1 MSGRLRQLPDDSAF
15 ARGGDGVVYL
25 GGELPCLADGVGG
38 VELAGQDQAPILAAS
53 ELVQARKDLRHV
65 LAQRFDVAIVLVEL
79 ARHPDQPDGESGVGF
94 VALSIAP
101 HVQENWPVSIGHE
114 RFHFS
119 RGEAQPGPACSTS
132 SCCGRVLRSPTRTDA
147 MPRDWT
153 RWSHN
158 WRFCWMNSSS
168 SPVWSPNVVGV
179 HSVGWTFLQ
188 ADRFDDGFM
197 LEASSAA
204 SSLTCRLDSATQS
217 ASGNTP

>member
-1 MSGRLRQLPDDSAF
+1 MPAAQARLHVRASSSAPDDSAL

-119 RGEAQPGPACSTS
+119 RGEAQPGPAVFHLVVLDLRQGLAQSDPH
-132 SCCGRVLRSPTRTDA
+132 GRD
-147 MPRDWT
+147 
-153 RWSHN
+153 
-158 WRFCWMNSSS
+158 
-168 SPVWSPNVVGV
+168 
-179 HSVGWTFLQ
+179 
-188 ADRFDDGFM
+188 
-197 LEASSAA
+197 
-204 SSLTCRLDSATQS
+204 
-217 ASGNTP
+217 ASGLDQVVAQLAVLLDE